1 MTIKEIHQL
10 FVNSTGVCTDTRNIE
25 SNSLFFAL
33 KGDNFNGNKFAVKA
47 LEDGCAYAII
57 DEKEFNNHPNCILV
71 NNVLKTLQDLAHYH
85 RKTFNIPVLGITGSN
100 GKTTTKELVG
110 AVLSKKYNLLMTSG
124 NFNNHIG
131 VPLTLL
137 KMNAKHR
144 FAVIEMGASKPKD
157 IKELV
162 EIAAPTHGIITNIGA
177 AHLEGFGSLMGVIN
191 TKKELYDYLANN
203 DGVIFYNN
211 DDEILKN
218 ILPRNTINHEY
229 GTNTGVL
236 KGELKGL
243 TPFVRFRWNFKTSYS
258 SPILTTK
265 LVGKYNFTN
274 FLAAAC
280 IGKHFKVDNDKICK
294 ALENYT
300 PTNNLSQVS
309 KIKTNTFI
317 VDCYNANPTSML
329 SALESFVEIAHEH
342 KTAILGDMLELGTYS
357 ESEHQKIV
365 DYLDETKLKVLLVG
379 KEFQKTK
386 TTFTTFKNVEE
397 LLVFKKENQLTDSLV
412 LLKGS
417 RGIKLEL
424 FLEDEQN

>member
-1 MTIKEIHQL
+1 MTIEEIHQL
-10 FVNSTGVCTDTRNIE
+10 FVDSVGVCTDTRNIE
-25 SNSLFFAL
+25 AKSLFFAL

-47 LEDGCAYAII
+47 IEAGCLYAII
-57 DEKEFNNHPNCILV
+57 DEEEYNNHPNCILV
-71 NNVLKTLQDLAHYH
+71 NDVLKTLQDLAHYH
-85 RKTFNIPVLGITGSN
+85 RNRFDIPVLGITGSN

-110 AVLSKKYNLLMTSG
+110 AVLSKKYKLLITSG

-137 KMNAKHR
+137 KMNDKHR

-191 TKKELYDYLANN
+191 TKKEMYDYLSSNN
-203 DGVIFYNN
+203 GVVFYNN
-211 DDEILKN
+211 DDEILNN
-218 ILPRNTINHEY
+218 ILPSNTENNQY
-229 GTNTGVL
+229 GTTAETVR
-236 KGELKGL
+236 GELKEL
-243 TPFVRFRWNFKTSYS
+243 TPFVRFRWSFKSTYS

-280 IGKHFKVDNDKICK
+280 IGKYFKVDNDKICK
-294 ALENYT
+294 ALESYA
-300 PTNNLSQVS
+300 PTNKRSQVS
-309 KIKTNTFI
+309 VIKGSTFI

-329 SALESFVEIAHEH
+329 SALESFVEISHQN
-342 KTAILGDMLELGTYS
+342 KIAILGDMLELGKYS
-357 ESEHQKIV
+357 QTEHQKIIDFLV
-365 DYLDETKLKVLLVG
+365 HNNVKALLVG
-379 KEFQKTK
+379 EEFQKTN
-386 TTFTTFKNVEE
+386 TTYNTFKNVEE
-397 LLVFKKENQLTDSLV
+397 LIAFNNENQLTDALV

-424 FLEDEQN
+424 FLEE